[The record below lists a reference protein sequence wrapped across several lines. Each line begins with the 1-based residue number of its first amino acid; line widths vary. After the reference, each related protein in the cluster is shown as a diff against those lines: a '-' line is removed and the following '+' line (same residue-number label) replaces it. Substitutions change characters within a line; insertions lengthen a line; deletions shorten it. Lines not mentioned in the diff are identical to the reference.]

1 MKKQILLVG
10 LLISC
15 WFVSHS
21 QERFYNI
28 YDGWQSYEAFC
39 DDSFYYIAGLN
50 PWGSTSVEH
59 SLLFQTI
66 SLDGTNTGQNFELF
80 IDGYIST
87 TATYASDAFVKT
99 SNNLYTV
106 GQLVI
111 ANNNYVPY
119 FAKFDFPVTDTIY
132 TIDYPIIFEE
142 IKTYFTSLIYR
153 DSSFYALGQSSDGSY
168 NIGMSFH
175 KLDTLGN
182 IEFSRNY
189 FASPGFSDIRK
200 PIQIFPTADKGFIL
214 TYEEWEENY
223 QQPQYNLNAM
233 LLKIDS
239 LGNEQWRR
247 MLGHND
253 TLNYNPFLFNK
264 PDGNY
269 FAVWTDPAIVGPFE
283 WSHYQDNDS
292 SSVWVAELNT
302 SGYTLWKKDLKYDI
316 PEIQVDGGFYIH
328 DIYQDSLNN
337 MYLCGWLSYIGRRGF
352 LIKIDSTGTGQWIRY
367 YDCYP
372 ENPAIYNCYTKIY
385 SLTPTSDGGFI
396 MAGEYF
402 SPSSEMFPA
411 GIQASLVIKVDECGC
426 LEEGCNPECYTDI
439 PALQTIHL
447 PELKLYPNPAHNKI
461 WLNSEHNKGIVKIF
475 AINGANCIETQWQT
489 GKAIN
494 IESLPQGMYSIQL
507 HAGGK
512 IYVGQFVRDFE

>member
-1 MKKQILLVG
+1 MKKQVLLVV

-15 WFVSHS
+15 WYVSHS

-28 YDGWQSYEAFC
+28 YDGWSAHSI
-39 DDSFYYIAGLN
+39 DSFYGGYVLSCLGHSGNNNHYYLFQQIGYDGFLLGN
-50 PWGSTSVEH
+50 TFTYLQPDYLSTSSWATDNSYIYEK
-59 SLLFQTI
+59 SLFKVGLADNSNGVFYPI
-66 SLDGTNTGQNFELF
+66 F
-80 IDGYIST
+80 IK
-87 TATYASDAFVKT
+87 F
-99 SNNLYTV
+99 
-106 GQLVI
+106 
-111 ANNNYVPY
+111 NY
-119 FAKFDFPVTDTIY
+119 PVTDTIWTRVY
-132 TIDYPIIFEE
+132 PTNLIDGIETF
-142 IKTYFTSLIYR
+142 FTHLIYR
-153 DSSFYALGQSSDGSY
+153 DTSFYALGQSIDDSY

-182 IEFSRNY
+182 IEFSRNF
-189 FASPGFSDIRK
+189 FASSGFSDIRK

-214 TYEEWEENY
+214 TYEEWEDNY

-233 LLKIDS
+233 LLKTDS
-239 LGNEQWRR
+239 LGNEEWRR

-264 PDGNY
+264 PNGNY
-269 FAVWTDPAIVGPFE
+269 FAVWNDYGIIGPFE
-283 WSHYQDNDS
+283 WSHYQFNDS
-292 SSVWVAELNT
+292 ASIWLAELNT
-302 SGYTLWKKDLKYDI
+302 SGYTIWKKNI
-316 PEIQVDGGFYIH
+316 AH
-328 DIYQDSLNN
+328 DISN
-337 MYLCGWLSYIGRRGF
+337 MFNGIYEIRDIYHDEFGNIFLAGISYWYHYIGF

-372 ENPAIYNCYTKIY
+372 ENPAIYDCYTKIY

-439 PALQTIHL
+439 PAMQTIHL
-447 PELKLYPNPAHNKI
+447 PELKLYPNPARNKI

-489 GKAIN
+489 GEAIN

>member
-1 MKKQILLVG
+1 MKNYILLFIMF
-10 LLISC
+10 LLLYLSLNA
-15 WFVSHS
+15 

-28 YDGWQSYEAFC
+28 YDGWLAYCIESKVSGYYVYSLG
-39 DDSFYYIAGLN
+39 DSGTNNHYYI
-50 PWGSTSVEH
+50 
-59 SLLFQTI
+59 FQQI
-66 SLDGTNTGQNFELF
+66 SFNGNL
-80 IDGYIST
+80 IDESFFYSQPNYIST
-87 TATYASDAFVKT
+87 SCWNTKNSFLNEKYLYIVGLVKN
-99 SNNLYTV
+99 SV
-106 GQLVI
+106 GI
-111 ANNNYVPY
+111 RFPSMIKFNYPI
-119 FAKFDFPVTDTIY
+119 TDTIW
-132 TIDYPIIFEE
+132 TRVYPNNLIAGIETF
-142 IKTYFTSLIYR
+142 FTHLTYR
-153 DSSFYALGQSSDGSY
+153 DTSFYVLGPSSDNSY
-168 NIGMSFH
+168 NVGMSFH

-182 IEFSRNY
+182 IEFSRNF

-214 TYEEWEENY
+214 TYEEWEENS

-239 LGNEQWRR
+239 LGNEEWRR

-283 WSHYQDNDS
+283 WSHYQSNDES
-292 SSVWVAELNT
+292 GICLAELNP
-302 SGYTLWKKDLKYDI
+302 SGYTIWKKYMFNDI
-316 PEIQVDGGFYIH
+316 DEMNYGHYYIH

-337 MYLCGWLSYIGRRGF
+337 MYLTGWLSYIGRRGF

-372 ENPAIYNCYTKIY
+372 ENPAIYDCYTKIY

-402 SPSSEMFPA
+402 SPSSEMFPG

-426 LEEGCNPECYTDI
+426 LEEGCTPECYTDI

-447 PELKLYPNPAHNKI
+447 PELKLYPNPAQNKI

-475 AINGANCIETQWQT
+475 AINGTNCIETQWQT
-489 GKAIN
+489 GEAIN
-494 IESLPQGMYSIQL
+494 IELLPEGLYTIQL

-512 IYVGQFVRDFE
+512 IYVGQFIRDFE

>member
-1 MKKQILLVG
+1 MNKFLLYLIG
-10 LLISC
+10 LIMFC
-15 WFVSHS
+15 TNVNA
-21 QERFYNI
+21 QERFYKM
-28 YDGWQSYEAFC
+28 YDGWRAHFINTYYYDYMLFGLGHIGNNNHYYLFQRIEYDGTILNDSYSFLQPDFLSTSCWATKNY
-39 DDSFYYIAGLN
+39 FYYENNIYLCGVVD
-50 PWGSTSVEH
+50 S
-59 SLLFQTI
+59 
-66 SLDGTNTGQNFELF
+66 
-80 IDGYIST
+80 IDGIYHPLL
-87 TATYASDAFVKT
+87 VKF
-99 SNNLYTV
+99 
-106 GQLVI
+106 
-111 ANNNYVPY
+111 NY
-119 FAKFDFPVTDTIY
+119 PVTDTIW
-132 TIDYPIIFEE
+132 TRVYPNNLIAGIESFFTHL
-142 IKTYFTSLIYR
+142 TYS
-153 DSSFYALGQSSDGSY
+153 DSSFYTLGPSSDNSY
-168 NIGMSFH
+168 NVGMSFH

-214 TYEEWEENY
+214 TYEEWEENS

-239 LGNEQWRR
+239 LGNEEWRR

-269 FAVWTDPAIVGPFE
+269 FAVWTDPGIVGPFE
-283 WSHYQDNDS
+283 WSHYQSNDES
-292 SSVWVAELNT
+292 GICLAELNP
-302 SGYTLWKKDLKYDI
+302 SGYTIWKKYMFNDI
-316 PEIQVDGGFYIH
+316 DEMNYGHYYIH

-372 ENPAIYNCYTKIY
+372 ENPAIYDCYTKIY
-385 SLTPTSDGGFI
+385 SITPTQDNGFI

-426 LEEGCNPECYTDI
+426 LDEGCNPECYTDI

-447 PELKLYPNPAHNKI
+447 PELKLYPNPANNKI
-461 WLNSEHNKGIVKIF
+461 WLNNEHNKGIVKIF
-475 AINGANCIETQWQT
+475 AINGTNCIETQWQT
-489 GKAIN
+489 GEAIN
-494 IESLPQGMYSIQL
+494 IELLPVGMYSIQL
-507 HAGGK
+507 HTGGK